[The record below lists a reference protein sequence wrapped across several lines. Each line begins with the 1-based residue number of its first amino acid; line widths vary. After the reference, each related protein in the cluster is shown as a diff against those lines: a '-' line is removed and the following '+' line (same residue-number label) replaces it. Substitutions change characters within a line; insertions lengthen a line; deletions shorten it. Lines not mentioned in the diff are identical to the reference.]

1 MDSQDGNGCTTAD
14 EGCHA
19 VASGEGGPIRM
30 ELQQMSICKTFTV
43 FISCIDTTAK
53 THRYIGS
60 TQDLS
65 ARLTK
70 HNVGEVPHTSEFSP
84 WRK

>member
-1 MDSQDGNGCTTAD
+1 MQNFHC
-14 EGCHA
+14 
-19 VASGEGGPIRM
+19 VYI
-30 ELQQMSICKTFTV
+30 L
-43 FISCIDTTAK
+43 IDTTAK